1 MTAFYNN
8 RKMKRIILPLFA
20 AFAFLFVFNAC
31 STDVDLYN
39 DYKDITVVYGLLDPG
54 KDINYVKINK
64 AFLGPGNALD
74 IALIADSCNYPNKL
88 DAKIIEF
95 RSPANQNNYQ
105 VSKTMV
111 LDTIT
116 IHDKEPGIFYAPDQ
130 LVYYTAEKIRKNN
143 DQYKYRYKLEID
155 RGDTILTATTDIV
168 GGDLFMPDSKPLSF
182 SSTTGTVKWFPC
194 PNAAVYEVVIKL
206 YFTEVGPGVDS
217 VQRCMNWSLGT
228 RPVSQLTDDHGKFV
242 MNYTSSVFYATMAS
256 FLGSDTIGGATE
268 KDVERII
275 SDYCI
280 GVSISA
286 GGEELYNFIS
296 VNAPSSSLVQSIPE
310 YTNVNGG
317 YGVFSSR
324 AAVER
329 RVKLSSIPEL
339 TAHENWRFRQG

>member
-8 RKMKRIILPLFA
+8 REMKRIILPLFA

-39 DYKDITVVYGLLDPG
+39 DYKNITVVYGLLDPG
-54 KDINYVKINK
+54 KDTNYVKINK
-64 AFLGPGNALD
+64 AFLGPGNAFD
-74 IALIADSCNYPNKL
+74 IALIADSCNYPGKL

-105 VSKTMV
+105 ENKTLV
-111 LDTIT
+111 LDTLT
-116 IHDKEPGIFYAPDQ
+116 IHDKEQGVFYAPNQ
-130 LVYYTAEKIRKNN
+130 LVYYTKEKIRRNN

-155 RGDTILTATTDIV
+155 RGDTILNAMTDIV
-168 GGDLFMPDSKPLSF
+168 GGELFMPDSKPLGF
-182 SSTTGTVKWFPC
+182 NAETGTVKWYPC
-194 PNAAVYEVVIKL
+194 PNAAVYEVVLNL

-217 VQRCMNWSLGT
+217 VKRCMHWSLGT
-228 RPVSQLTDDHGKFV
+228 RPVSALVEDHGKFV
-242 MNYTSSVFYATMAS
+242 LNYKSSVFYANMAS

-268 KDVERII
+268 KNVERII
-275 SDYCI
+275 SDYCLGI
-280 GVSISA
+280 SISA

-296 VNAPSSSLVQSIPE
+296 VNGPSSSLVQNIPE

-339 TAHENWRFRQG
+339 CARENWRFRQG

>member
-54 KDINYVKINK
+54 KDTNYVKINK
-64 AFLGPGNALD
+64 AFLGPGNAFD

-95 RSPANQNNYQ
+95 RSPVNQNNFQ
-105 VSKTMV
+105 EHKTMV

-130 LVYYTAEKIRKNN
+130 LVYYTKEKIHSNGDYFK
-143 DQYKYRYKLEID
+143 YKYRLEID
-155 RGDTILTATTDIV
+155 RGDTVLTSETNIV
-168 GGDLFMPDSKPLSF
+168 GGELFMPESKPLGF
-182 SSTTGTVKWFPC
+182 KAETGTIKWYPC

-206 YFTEVGPGVDS
+206 YFTEVGPGADS

-228 RPVSQLTDDHGKFV
+228 HPVSDLTEDHGKFV
-242 MNYTSSVFYATMAS
+242 INYQSSVFYANLAS
-256 FLGSDTIGGATE
+256 FLGSDTVGGATE
-268 KDVERII
+268 KNVERII
-275 SDYCI
+275 YDYCLGI
-280 GVSISA
+280 SISA

-296 VNAPSSSLVQSIPE
+296 VNAPSSSLVQNIPE

-339 TAHENWRFRQG
+339 TALANWRFRQG

>member
-39 DYKDITVVYGLLDPG
+39 DYKDITVVYGVIVTG
-54 KDINYVKINK
+54 K
-64 AFLGPGNALD
+64 
-74 IALIADSCNYPNKL
+74 
-88 DAKIIEF
+88 
-95 RSPANQNNYQ
+95 

-268 KDVERII
+268 KNVERII

-296 VNAPSSSLVQSIPE
+296 VNAPSSSLVQSIP
-310 YTNVNGG
+310 
-317 YGVFSSR
+317 
-324 AAVER
+324 
-329 RVKLSSIPEL
+329 
-339 TAHENWRFRQG
+339 